1 MKDRITKSLKGNEVN
16 YKMQTLDMLIEMA
29 EEPPTLADE
38 TVPLAARVATQNHAK
53 GQFHSW

>member
-29 EEPPTLADE
+29 EEPTANE
-38 TVPLAARVATQNHAK
+38 KVPIAEIVA
-53 GQFHSW
+53 S

>member
-38 TVPLAARVATQNHAK
+38 TVPNARVATQNHAK
-53 GQFHSW
+53 GQFHS

>member
-38 TVPLAARVATQNHAK
+38 TVPLAAKVATQNHAK
-53 GQFHSW
+53 GQFHS